1 MKGSNIMSKKIR
13 NDDEIIQV
21 FNEHGSKAARDF
33 ITETYNI
40 KNPWNV
46 LQQLKRA
53 SMNGYSKELKK
64 FVVGSPVAREPVFLN
79 LEELDSKELPTQV
92 ISIESKINHANQPLE
107 GLMQDL
113 IHDHVQE
120 VSKYIKLKQSFR
132 LVTINLSALKE
143 AGYNV
148 TVI

>member
-1 MKGSNIMSKKIR
+1 MKGANIMSKKIR
-13 NDDEIIQV
+13 NDDEIIQI
-21 FNEHGSKAARDF
+21 FNEHGSKVARDF

-53 SMNGYSKELKK
+53 SVNGYSKELKK
-64 FVVGSPVAREPVFLN
+64 FIVGSPVAQEPVFLN
-79 LEELDSKELPTQV
+79 LEELDNKPIPIQVTQ
-92 ISIESKINHANQPLE
+92 SNQPLDR
-107 GLMQDL
+107 LMQDL

-120 VSKYIKLKQSFR
+120 VSKYIKLTQSFR
-132 LVTINLSALKE
+132 IVTINLSALKE

>member
-1 MKGSNIMSKKIR
+1 MKGASIMSKKIR
-13 NDDEIIQV
+13 NDDEIIQI
-21 FNEHGSKAARDF
+21 FNEHGSKVARDF

-53 SMNGYSKELKK
+53 SVNGYSKELKK
-64 FVVGSPVAREPVFLN
+64 FVVGSPVDQEPVFLN
-79 LEELDSKELPTQV
+79 LEELDNKPIPIQVTQ
-92 ISIESKINHANQPLE
+92 SNQPLDR
-107 GLMQDL
+107 LIQDL

-120 VSKYIKLKQSFR
+120 VSKYIKLTQSFR